1 MLAEK
6 VDNAEAILDD
16 YRATGDELWDRFAG
30 KRDGTI
36 WYYRSLTAIF
46 ADALPGRLA
55 NHLSRTVAAF
65 PEPD

>member
-1 MLAEK
+1 MRADK
-6 VDNAEAILDD
+6 VDNAEAILGD
-16 YRATGDELWDRFAG
+16 YRAMGDDLWDRFAG

-55 NHLSRTVAAF
+55 EQLARTVAAF
-65 PEPD
+65 PDPD